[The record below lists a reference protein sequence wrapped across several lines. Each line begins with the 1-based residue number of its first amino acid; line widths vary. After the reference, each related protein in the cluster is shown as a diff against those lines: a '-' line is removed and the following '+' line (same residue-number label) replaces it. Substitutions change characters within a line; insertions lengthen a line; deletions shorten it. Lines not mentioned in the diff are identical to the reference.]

1 MIGIYKITSPS
12 GKIYIGQSIDIK
24 YRFSYYYRCEC
35 KNQIRLYNSFLKYG
49 VKNHIFE
56 IIEECEVDLLNKRE
70 LFWQKYYETINE
82 KGLNCFYTTDE
93 NGYREISE
101 KTKLKMS
108 NAQKGRK
115 HSKETRLKISESN
128 KGKIISE
135 ESRIKASKARMGKGG
150 RPGKYNPMAIKV
162 INIETNQIW
171 DTIKDCALYYNIT
184 PRTMYVWMKDKPLN
198 KPVIEPFK
206 HIDND

>member
-1 MIGIYKITSPS
+1 MMGIYKITSPS
-12 GKIYIGQSIDIK
+12 GRIYIGQSIDIK

-49 VKNHIFE
+49 VINHIFE

-70 LFWQKYYETINE
+70 LFWQKHYETINE

-115 HSKETRLKISESN
+115 QSKETRLKISESN
-128 KGKIISE
+128 KGKIMSE
-135 ESRIKASKARMGKGG
+135 ESKIKMSNSSKGKGG
-150 RPGKYNPMAIKV
+150 LPGKYNPMAIRI
-162 INIETNQIW
+162 INIETNQTW
-171 DTIKDCALYYNIT
+171 DTIKDCAKYYNVDPATIPNWIKYKT
-184 PRTMYVWMKDKPLN
+184 KNRPILDY
-198 KPVIEPFK
+198 FK
-206 HIDND
+206 IIDND

>member
-70 LFWQKYYETINE
+70 LFWQKHYETINE

-128 KGKIISE
+128 KGKIMSE
-135 ESRIKASKARMGKGG
+135 ESKIKMSNSSKGKGG
-150 RPGKYNPMAIKV
+150 LPGKYNPMAIRI
-162 INIETNQIW
+162 INIETNQTW
-171 DTIKDCALYYNIT
+171 DTIKDCAEYYNVDPATIPNWIKYKT
-184 PRTMYVWMKDKPLN
+184 KNRPILDY
-198 KPVIEPFK
+198 FK
-206 HIDND
+206 IIDND